1 MMAISDTQGAS
12 PVDVVEFIDQ
22 QPVGGFQLK
31 LLLTCAAVLFLDGF
45 DTTAIGYVAPSL
57 AREWHLTKAAL
68 GPVFSA
74 GLFGLMIGALSFGPL
89 ADRVGRRKIIIFS
102 TLAFGL
108 GTLATAFVQD
118 VDALLVVRFLTGLGL
133 GGAMP
138 NAVAMTSEFN
148 PRRRRATM
156 VMIMFC
162 GFSVGAALGGFI
174 AAALIPSFG
183 WRSVF
188 VVGGVAPLLL
198 VPILGWQLPESVRF
212 LVLAG
217 RAPERVTELLRL
229 IGPKTSF
236 AAMTRFVVHEPELT
250 GLPVLHLF
258 SNGRTLATLLLWVV
272 FFMSL
277 LDLYF
282 LSNWLPTVLN
292 DLGASVSAAALIG
305 SMLQI
310 GGIVGT
316 FGLGR
321 VIDRFSFRALAL
333 VYFIAVFA
341 IGAIGHLSHSA
352 VMVTLAIFVAGFC
365 VVGGQIAANALA
377 AAFYPTAV
385 RATGVGWALGIGRIG
400 SIVGPLVGGILLTMK
415 WSAAE
420 VFMTAAGAALCA
432 ALAALALSRFAG
444 MGGSGR
450 DAAEPSAAF
459 ETRLRP
465 STTAGV

>member
-1 MMAISDTQGAS
+1 M
-12 PVDVVEFIDQ
+12 
-22 QPVGGFQLK
+22 
-31 LLLTCAAVLFLDGF
+31 
-45 DTTAIGYVAPSL
+45 
-57 AREWHLTKAAL
+57 
-68 GPVFSA
+68 
-74 GLFGLMIGALSFGPL
+74 
-89 ADRVGRRKIIIFS
+89 
-102 TLAFGL
+102 
-108 GTLATAFVQD
+108 
-118 VDALLVVRFLTGLGL
+118 
-133 GGAMP
+133 
-138 NAVAMTSEFN
+138 
-148 PRRRRATM
+148 
-156 VMIMFC
+156 
-162 GFSVGAALGGFI
+162 
-174 AAALIPSFG
+174 
-183 WRSVF
+183 
-188 VVGGVAPLLL
+188 
-198 VPILGWQLPESVRF
+198 
-212 LVLAG
+212 
-217 RAPERVTELLRL
+217 
-229 IGPKTSF
+229 
-236 AAMTRFVVHEPELT
+236 

-258 SNGRTLATLLLWVV
+258 RNGRTLVTLLLWVV

-321 VIDRFSFRALAL
+321 IIDRFSFRALAL
-333 VYFIAVFA
+333 LYFIGVFA

-377 AAFYPTAV
+377 AGFYPTAV

-400 SIVGPLVGGILLTMK
+400 SIIGPLVGGILLTMK

-432 ALAALALSRFAG
+432 ALAALALSRLAG

-450 DAAEPSAAF
+450 DATESSATF
-459 ETRLRP
+459 ESALRP

>member
-1 MMAISDTQGAS
+1 MAISQDGAP

-22 QPVGGFQLK
+22 QPVGGFQIK

-45 DTTAIGYVAPSL
+45 DTQAIGYVAPAL
-57 AREWHLTKAAL
+57 AKEWGLTKAAL

-74 GLFGLMIGALSFGPL
+74 GLFGLMIGALLFGPL
-89 ADRVGRRKIIIFS
+89 ADRIGRKKIIIFS
-102 TLAFGL
+102 TLAFGI
-108 GTLATAFVQD
+108 GTLATAFIQD
-118 VDALLVVRFLTGLGL
+118 VNSLLAIRFLTGLGL

-138 NAVAMTSEFN
+138 NAIAMTSELN

-162 GFSVGAALGGFI
+162 GFSVGAALGGFL
-174 AAALIPSFG
+174 AAGLIPQFG

-188 VVGGVAPLLL
+188 VVGGLVPLLL
-198 VPILGWQLPESVRF
+198 GPVLALRLPESVRF
-212 LVLAG
+212 LVLTG
-217 RAPERVTELLRL
+217 RAPQQVAQLLGW
-229 IGPKTSF
+229 ISPKASF
-236 AAMTRFVVHEPELT
+236 TAATRFVVHEPELA
-250 GLPVLHLF
+250 GIPVLHLF
-258 SNGRTLATLLLWVV
+258 RGGRTLVTLLLWVV

-292 DLGASVSAAALIG
+292 DLGASVSAAAAIG
-305 SMLQI
+305 SMLQV

-316 FGLGR
+316 FALGSI
-321 VIDRFSFRALAL
+321 IDRFSFRALAL
-333 VYFIAVFA
+333 VYFVAVFA
-341 IGAIGHLSHSA
+341 VGAIGHLGHS
-352 VMVTLAIFVAGFC
+352 VILVTLAIFAAGFC
-365 VVGGQIAANALA
+365 IVGGQIAANALA

-385 RATGVGWALGIGRIG
+385 RATGVGWALGIGRVG
-400 SIVGPLVGGILLTMK
+400 SIVGPLVGGVLLSMK

-432 ALAALALSRFAG
+432 ALAAFSLSRIAG
-444 MGGSGR
+444 MGGSGT
-450 DAAEPSAAF
+450 SAANSSPAY
-459 ETRLRP
+459 EASLRP